1 MGYSCWWFDGALGRT
16 LMQDVGVGVYEYL
29 NTAAAN
35 THRFQTGHR
44 TEEEV
49 ENYAADENVVQR
61 KRLQK

>member
-1 MGYSCWWFDGALGRT
+1 
-16 LMQDVGVGVYEYL
+16 MQDVGVGVYEYL